1 MILKP
6 PVILIIFSSV
16 FFVNAQTNNDPRD
29 SFFEKQYS
37 SINRNITNGLYK
49 KNTELIEMLTLDPEY
64 QQLDCYYQGKILHK
78 IGVSYYLLNQE
89 ANAITYFK
97 EKLLPL
103 WENCPQVPATER
115 ANTIYNTGVCY
126 QYLNDLSSAKKYL
139 DQALYIFENDSLYPS
154 QKLAKKYHG
163 VGKFYK
169 DLNDIFRAELYYKN
183 SLNLYKKLGDNKVK
197 EFEVI
202 NNLIALHMEFKE
214 FEKSKKY
221 IEEALVIHDSFPD
234 VIPELTLA
242 WVYLNAGTTY
252 LELKDFNSAKTMVK
266 AAINLLDKDQD
277 AFYYAIALELL
288 GMIHL
293 EQREFDVSEEYLNKV
308 LELRKESVLKGN
320 PKQSIVY
327 SYENLC
333 ELMIDKKD
341 TIRAQQYLSKAF
353 EILIPVG
360 HFDKDNLPII
370 NSSKALDDE
379 HLIRLIEIKAK
390 IFKQQYQVSNDISFL
405 KKALNVQHKIDS
417 VINRSLVSFQFG
429 QSKLDFLNLKFEH
442 YGKAIEDALELYQIT
457 KDGFYLDEA
466 YYFSSKTKAIVLQYE
481 LSQTD
486 AFQSN
491 VSEEVLQKEK
501 SLREKM
507 NMHQASLLET
517 TNKQDS
523 LLKAYTKAQYELD
536 AFLSEIE
543 EKEPN
548 YFKEKYAYIRAPR
561 IKEIQKNLPEDMVV
575 VEYFVSKNILY
586 SFWLTQD
593 SFFPVTTPYDPEL
606 KDAIKNFSEQCH
618 DPSREISTSL
628 SKMLYDKCL
637 RRGLNKVTGDIKRIC
652 IIPDGQLHKISF
664 EALSTTN
671 DTQKYLIEDYV
682 ISYSYSVS
690 LLFREHQKRQLQ
702 RYVGFGSTYSTAL
715 NQKLKARKRFFGAE
729 NLAQLT
735 LSQEEI
741 NRGAAI
747 FDGKVFIDKQAS
759 LPSFLSESKDADII
773 HLSLHGLVDTNDPE
787 RSCIIFD
794 DHTEEFILSP
804 QDLYSNR
811 LQADLVL
818 LSACHSANG
827 KIYHG
832 EGVQGMSKSF
842 LLGGAH
848 NITSSLWNASE
859 ASSLA
864 ITTAFLENVHEGKPI
879 DRALH
884 QSKLDYLSASEPNK
898 RHPYYWANFILV
910 GEVEPSETGSGSYV
924 LWISIL
930 GALFLLIFTFR
941 FSKKRL

>member
-1 MILKP
+1 MVYKTP
-6 PVILIIFSSV
+6 FTKTVIFLLFTFYTTLI
-16 FFVNAQTNNDPRD
+16 NGQNDD
-29 SFFEKQYS
+29 FFEHHYNQ
-37 SINRNITNGLYK
+37 INQNIQQGFYK
-49 KNTELIEMLTLDPEY
+49 KNILLIKELEKLTEY
-64 QQLDCYYQGKILHK
+64 QNLDCYYQGKILHK
-78 IGVSYYLLNQE
+78 MGVSYYLLNQE
-89 ANAITYFK
+89 ANAITYFE

-103 WENCPQVPATER
+103 WEDCPQVPPTEK

-126 QYLNDLSSAKKYL
+126 QYINKFPPAKKYL

-154 QKLAKKYHG
+154 HKLAKKYHG
-163 VGKFYK
+163 IGRFYQGI
-169 DLNDIFRAELYYKN
+169 NDGFRAELYYRNAINIYRK
-183 SLNLYKKLGDNKVK
+183 SEEITQEFRVLNDLVTMSID
-197 EFEVI
+197 
-202 NNLIALHMEFKE
+202 FKDYSNA
-214 FEKSKKY
+214 KDAVN
-221 IEEALVIHDSFPD
+221 EALQLYSKN
-234 VIPELTLA
+234 PELIPNSKLA
-242 WVYLNAGTTY
+242 LVYLNAGKTY
-252 LELKDFNSAKTMVK
+252 LELKDYDTATKM
-266 AAINLLDKDQD
+266 AELAIDLLSQKKEP
-277 AFYYAIALELL
+277 YYFATALELI

-293 EQREFDVSEEYLNKV
+293 EQKKFDISEEYLNKV
-308 LELRKESVLKGN
+308 LELRKASVLKGN

-353 EILIPVG
+353 DILVPVG
-360 HFDKDNLPII
+360 HFDKDHLPII
-370 NSSKALDDE
+370 NSSKALDDD

-457 KDGFYLDEA
+457 KDAFYLDEA

-501 SLREKM
+501 ALREKM

-561 IKEIQKNLPEDMVV
+561 IKEIQRNLPDDMVV

-593 SFFPVTTPYDPEL
+593 SFSPITTPYDPEL
-606 KDAIKNFSEQCH
+606 KEAIKNFSEQCH

-664 EALSTTN
+664 EALSTAN
-671 DTQKYLIEDYV
+671 DTQKYLIEDYI

-702 RYVGFGSTYSTAL
+702 SYVGFGSTYSTNL

-864 ITTAFLENVHEGKPI
+864 ITTAFLENVHDGKPI

-884 QSKLDYLSASEPNK
+884 QSKLDYLSTSEPNK
-898 RHPYYWANFILV
+898 KHPYYWANFILL

-924 LWISIL
+924 LWISII